1 MSAVSHSSETLLWF
15 VSAYWV
21 MSAVSHSTDSLLWF
35 VALPLCGGTLSP
47 VPRYSSS
54 PSTDQSTYNKRQ
66 GLHQQNLYVLLPTCT
81 WLCKFLIKHHGHGT
95 NTCKYKQPLDLYP
108 GRGTNTCKYKQLLD
122 LHTNTCKY
130 KQSLGLHHGRG
141 TNMCKYKQ
149 LLDLHHGQGV
159 DIRSFPFLVLSESV
173 HSSLQR
179 LSKLL
184 NLGIVGQDLFIK
196 WSYIVTFN
204 DQLKHFEMQTYI
216 WMYLLSQ

>member
-1 MSAVSHSSETLLWF
+1 MSSVSHSS
-15 VSAYWV
+15 
-21 MSAVSHSTDSLLWF
+21 DSLLWF

-81 WLCKFLIKHHGHGT
+81 WLCNFLIKHHGRGT
-95 NTCKYKQPLDLYP
+95 NTCKYNQSLDLHR
-108 GRGTNTCKYKQLLD
+108 GRGTNTCKYKQSLD
-122 LHTNTCKY
+122 LHRGLGTNT
-130 KQSLGLHHGRG
+130 
-141 TNMCKYKQ
+141 CKYKQ

-196 WSYIVTFN
+196 WSYIVH
-204 DQLKHFEMQTYI
+204 LMI
-216 WMYLLSQ
+216 S

>member
-1 MSAVSHSSETLLWF
+1 MSSVSHSS
-15 VSAYWV
+15 
-21 MSAVSHSTDSLLWF
+21 DSLLWF

-81 WLCKFLIKHHGHGT
+81 WLCKFLIKHHGLGT
-95 NTCKYKQPLDLYP
+95 NTCKYNQSLDLHR
-108 GRGTNTCKYKQLLD
+108 GRGTNT
-122 LHTNTCKY
+122 
-130 KQSLGLHHGRG
+130 
-141 TNMCKYKQ
+141 CKYKQ

-196 WSYIVTFN
+196 WSTIVTLN
-204 DQLKHFEMQTYI
+204 DQLKHFQMQTYSS
-216 WMYLLSQ
+216 MYLFNSFNNTWTFIPSYLCEDNQCVAYLDVVPRL